1 MRAGADAASGA
12 RSRDA
17 FCCPLTLTLPTAPQ
31 IVLDEAHRVKGRNTN
46 LAKALNQVRTH
57 CRALLTGYAR
67 RRARA
72 HLLVAGDT
80 ISSNGRHRAA
90 PPPRSYPL
98 QNHLQEYYTMVDFA
112 HPGILHSRERF
123 KEQFENPI
131 LNGANKDSTETE
143 IKLSR
148 NRSFVLTQVLQP
160 YVLRR

>member
-1 MRAGADAASGA
+1 
-12 RSRDA
+12 
-17 FCCPLTLTLPTAPQ
+17 
-31 IVLDEAHRVKGRNTN
+31 
-46 LAKALNQVRTH
+46 
-57 CRALLTGYAR
+57 
-67 RRARA
+67 
-72 HLLVAGDT
+72 
-80 ISSNGRHRAA
+80 
-90 PPPRSYPL
+90 
-98 QNHLQEYYTMVDFA
+98 MVDFA